1 MIKFILASNSPRRKE
16 LLPLCY
22 DKEFIVIPA
31 DIDESSIKDENIENL
46 PVKISLAKLKEILK
60 DHHEDV
66 ILSADTMVYYN
77 GKKYGKPKSKDEAYI
92 MLKELNDVTHEV
104 ITGYSFYKDGKIYTG
119 KDISYVKINK
129 MTNENIKAGDLVRV
143 VKGSLRGMEGEL
155 IRHKG
160 VTKVLVRIDMLGCA
174 MVNIPASFV
183 EKLNK

>member
-1 MIKFILASNSPRRKE
+1 MDELKHWHAVFTASRAEKKVRDRLEELGVECFLPVQTVLRQWTYRKSRVVVPVIAGLVFVRVKGE
-16 LLPLCY
+16 AGAA
-22 DKEFIVIPA
+22 VIP
-31 DIDESSIKDENIENL
+31 DKQM
-46 PVKISLAKLKEILK
+46 
-60 DHHEDV
+60 EDFRF
-66 ILSADTMVYYN
+66 LLDFSE
-77 GKKYGKPKSKDEAYI
+77 EAV
-92 MLKELNDVTHEV
+92 E
-104 ITGYSFYKDGKIYTG
+104 
-119 KDISYVKINK
+119 

>member
-1 MIKFILASNSPRRKE
+1 MAIDRQKTETVYWHAVFTASRAEKKVRDRLEELGVECFLPVQTVLRQWTYRKSRVVVPVIAGLVFVRVGRQE
-16 LLPLCY
+16 QVKVLQTKGVVAFLRL
-22 DKEFIVIPA
+22 KGEAGAAVIP
-31 DIDESSIKDENIENL
+31 DKQM
-46 PVKISLAKLKEILK
+46 
-60 DHHEDV
+60 EDFRF
-66 ILSADTMVYYN
+66 LLDFSE
-77 GKKYGKPKSKDEAYI
+77 EAV
-92 MLKELNDVTHEV
+92 E
-104 ITGYSFYKDGKIYTG
+104 
-119 KDISYVKINK
+119 

>member
-1 MIKFILASNSPRRKE
+1 MFFAGTDGVEAVDVPEVAGGGAGDCGVGVCAGRPSGTGE
-16 LLPLCY
+16 GAA
-22 DKEFIVIPA
+22 DEGGGGEAGAAVIP
-31 DIDESSIKDENIENL
+31 DKQMEGFRFLLDFSE
-46 PVKISLAKLKEILK
+46 
-60 DHHEDV
+60 
-66 ILSADTMVYYN
+66 
-77 GKKYGKPKSKDEAYI
+77 EAV
-92 MLKELNDVTHEV
+92 E
-104 ITGYSFYKDGKIYTG
+104 
-119 KDISYVKINK
+119 

>member
-1 MIKFILASNSPRRKE
+1 MVHWHAVFTASRAEKKVRDRLEELGVECFLPVQTVLRQWTYRKSRE
-16 LLPLCY
+16 VLQTKGVVAFLRL
-22 DKEFIVIPA
+22 KGEAGAAVIP
-31 DIDESSIKDENIENL
+31 DKQM
-46 PVKISLAKLKEILK
+46 
-60 DHHEDV
+60 EDFRF
-66 ILSADTMVYYN
+66 LLDFSE
-77 GKKYGKPKSKDEAYI
+77 EAV
-92 MLKELNDVTHEV
+92 E
-104 ITGYSFYKDGKIYTG
+104 
-119 KDISYVKINK
+119 

>member
-1 MIKFILASNSPRRKE
+1 MAIDRQKTETVHWHAVFTASRAEKKVRDRLEELGVECFLPVQTVLRQWTYRKSRVVVPVIAGLVFVRVSRQE
-16 LLPLCY
+16 QVKVLQTKGVVAFLRL
-22 DKEFIVIPA
+22 KGEAGAAVIP
-31 DIDESSIKDENIENL
+31 DKQM
-46 PVKISLAKLKEILK
+46 
-60 DHHEDV
+60 EDFRF
-66 ILSADTMVYYN
+66 LL
-77 GKKYGKPKSKDEAYI
+77 E
-92 MLKELNDVTHEV
+92 
-104 ITGYSFYKDGKIYTG
+104 
-119 KDISYVKINK
+119 

>member
-1 MIKFILASNSPRRKE
+1 MAIDRQKTETVHWHAVFTASRAEKKVRDRLEELGVECFLPVQTVLRQWTYRKSRVVVPVIAGLVFVRVSRQE
-16 LLPLCY
+16 QVKVLQT
-22 DKEFIVIPA
+22 KGVVAAVIP
-31 DIDESSIKDENIENL
+31 DKQM
-46 PVKISLAKLKEILK
+46 
-60 DHHEDV
+60 EDFRF
-66 ILSADTMVYYN
+66 LLDFSE
-77 GKKYGKPKSKDEAYI
+77 EAV
-92 MLKELNDVTHEV
+92 E
-104 ITGYSFYKDGKIYTG
+104 
-119 KDISYVKINK
+119 

>member
-1 MIKFILASNSPRRKE
+1 MAIDRQKTETVHWHAVFTASRAEKKVRDRLEE
-16 LLPLCY
+16 LGVEC
-22 DKEFIVIPA
+22 F
-31 DIDESSIKDENIENL
+31 L
-46 PVKISLAKLKEILK
+46 PVQTVLRQWTYRKSRVVVPVIAGLVFVRVGRQEQVKVLQTKGVVAFLRLK
-60 DHHEDV
+60 
-66 ILSADTMVYYN
+66 
-77 GKKYGKPKSKDEAYI
+77 GEAG
-92 MLKELNDVTHEV
+92 E
-104 ITGYSFYKDGKIYTG
+104 
-119 KDISYVKINK
+119 

>member
-1 MIKFILASNSPRRKE
+1 MAIDRQKTETVHWHAVFTASRAEKKVRDRLEELGVECFLPVQTVLRQWTYRKSRVVVPVIAGLVFVRVSRQE
-16 LLPLCY
+16 L
-22 DKEFIVIPA
+22 KGEAGAAVIP
-31 DIDESSIKDENIENL
+31 DKQM
-46 PVKISLAKLKEILK
+46 
-60 DHHEDV
+60 EDFRF
-66 ILSADTMVYYN
+66 LLDFSE
-77 GKKYGKPKSKDEAYI
+77 EAV
-92 MLKELNDVTHEV
+92 E
-104 ITGYSFYKDGKIYTG
+104 
-119 KDISYVKINK
+119 

>member
-1 MIKFILASNSPRRKE
+1 MFFAGTDGVEAVDVPEVAGGGAGDCGVGFCAGRPSGAGKVLQTKGVVAFLRLKGEAGAA
-16 LLPLCY
+16 
-22 DKEFIVIPA
+22 VIP
-31 DIDESSIKDENIENL
+31 DKQMEEFRFLLDFSE
-46 PVKISLAKLKEILK
+46 
-60 DHHEDV
+60 
-66 ILSADTMVYYN
+66 
-77 GKKYGKPKSKDEAYI
+77 EAV
-92 MLKELNDVTHEV
+92 E
-104 ITGYSFYKDGKIYTG
+104 
-119 KDISYVKINK
+119 

>member
-1 MIKFILASNSPRRKE
+1 MAIDRQKTETVHWHAVFTASRAEKKVRDRLEELGVECFLPVQTVLRQWTYRKSRVVVRVGLQE
-16 LLPLCY
+16 QVKVLQTKGVVAFLRL
-22 DKEFIVIPA
+22 KGEAGAAVIP
-31 DIDESSIKDENIENL
+31 DKQM
-46 PVKISLAKLKEILK
+46 
-60 DHHEDV
+60 EDFRF
-66 ILSADTMVYYN
+66 LLDFSE
-77 GKKYGKPKSKDEAYI
+77 EAV
-92 MLKELNDVTHEV
+92 E
-104 ITGYSFYKDGKIYTG
+104 
-119 KDISYVKINK
+119 

>member
-1 MIKFILASNSPRRKE
+1 MAIDRQKTETVHWHAVFTASRAEKKVRDRLEELGVECFLPVQTVLRQWTYRKSRVVVPVIAGLVFVRVGRQE
-16 LLPLCY
+16 QVKVLQT
-22 DKEFIVIPA
+22 KGVGAAVIP
-31 DIDESSIKDENIENL
+31 DKQM
-46 PVKISLAKLKEILK
+46 
-60 DHHEDV
+60 EDFRF
-66 ILSADTMVYYN
+66 LLDFSE
-77 GKKYGKPKSKDEAYI
+77 EAV
-92 MLKELNDVTHEV
+92 E
-104 ITGYSFYKDGKIYTG
+104 
-119 KDISYVKINK
+119 